1 VRLIVGSLLM
11 MLIAAITGLGLTWFS
26 ATHGASFGAIR
37 IGPWTA
43 LPRTG
48 TKDVDPYARANIA
61 RSGAL
66 PLGLGDGVAFIAAR
80 DNRGLLLDGRCD
92 VHISGKSPPARY
104 WTLTLHD
111 PRGYIVNNSLGRFGF
126 TSSEV
131 TRNADGWYEIDL
143 APRARAGNW
152 LPTGGIGHYML
163 VMRFYDTSVGVSVR
177 SERDAPMPSVQMRGC
192 P

>member
-1 VRLIVGSLLM
+1 MRLIFGSLLM

-26 ATHGASFGAIR
+26 ATHGAGFGALQ

-48 TKDVDPYARANIA
+48 TTAIDPYARAQYA

-66 PLGLGDGVAFIAAR
+66 PLGSGDGVAFVATR
-80 DNRGLLLDGRCD
+80 DKNGLLLDGRCN
-92 VHISGKSPPARY
+92 VVVSGSSPPARY
-104 WTLTLHD
+104 WTLTLND
-111 PRGYIVNNSLGRFGF
+111 ARGHLVDNSLGRFGF

-131 TRNADGWYEIDL
+131 ARDAEGRFQIAL

-152 LPTGGIGHYML
+152 LPTAGIGHYMI
-163 VMRFYDTSVGVSVR
+163 VMRFYDTSIGVSVR
-177 SERDAPMPSVQMRGC
+177 SEREAPMPAIDMRDC